1 MLLRMMHVI
10 DEFDVL
16 ICTGELLS
24 EGPDLLAKFRDES
37 CPGVIVDGGAIGNE
51 GSLSGVGES

>member
-1 MLLRMMHVI
+1 MLLGMMHVI
-10 DEFDVL
+10 DELDVF
-16 ICTGELLS
+16 ICTGELLG
-24 EGPDLLAKFRDES
+24 EGPNLLTEFRDES